1 MTESEGTE
9 VLLRII
15 EHCLEK
21 KKWKSLTF
29 SLKSV
34 LKRFLQN
41 SWGIIGIFFLFEKI
55 FNRDQY
61 TF

>member
-1 MTESEGTE
+1 MIESEGTE

-15 EHCLEK
+15 EHYLEK
-21 KKWKSLTF
+21 KNWKSSTF
-29 SLKSV
+29 SV

-41 SWGIIGIFFLFEKI
+41 SWGIIEIFFLFEKI